1 VSEVAEHP
9 PAERVNPSTEF
20 LYANKWRIFG
30 VMMIGWAMSL
40 LDISIVNIS
49 IPELESE
56 MSTDVATVTWV
67 LNAYN
72 IVFAILL
79 VSMGRLADQF
89 GRRRF
94 FIVGLT
100 IFTIGSGLCAAAWSV
115 EWLIGFRV
123 IQGAGAGILAPLG
136 FAITVLVFPPEQRGR
151 GLALIA
157 VVALVSSALGPVIGG
172 TLVEIASWHWIF
184 LINIPFGIL
193 GIVLCLR
200 WWPET
205 WDLSAGREVDLP
217 GMALLG
223 GAVFC
228 LTVALIEANPFGGDL
243 PLWLS
248 LMQAAI
254 LLGAAFVWWERRA
267 PNPMITPGLLANRQF
282 RNANIGMLFF
292 GAGALGTLLL
302 LSLVF
307 VNLWGYTQLE
317 AALALAPVPL
327 MGLVV
332 WPFVGRAADTKPPG
346 EIAKPALIV
355 MAVGML
361 WVSFLPATADNAWTY
376 IRILPGL
383 LMIGVGMGIG
393 FPSLN
398 VGAMGAVAGPEVG
411 LASGILNTARQ
422 LGAAIGIAILIATFG
437 GVLNAHMSWFA
448 DEEIED
454 IVDDWEIPPAMANQV
469 IQSTLHDYTGGT
481 HDRFEPKPG
490 FDQEIIRQTA
500 GSARE
505 GFAWSFRQAAL
516 LILSVLPLL
525 GALRRTPAQARAEFM
540 AKMRAEQE
548 AAGAPGAA
556 PAAPAAPVGDKADGA
571 DGADGAPRPRPAER
585 PAT

>member
-1 VSEVAEHP
+1 MSAEERRNP
-9 PAERVNPSTEF
+9 PAEF
-20 LYANKWRIFG
+20 LHANKWRIFG

-49 IPELESE
+49 IPELQDE
-56 MSTDVATVTWV
+56 MSTDIATVTWV
-67 LNAYN
+67 INAYN
-72 IVFAILL
+72 IVFAVLL

-89 GRRRF
+89 GRKRF
-94 FIVGLT
+94 FILGLAV
-100 IFTIGSGLCAAAWSV
+100 FTIGSGLCAAAWSV
-115 EWLIGFRV
+115 EWLIVFRV

-136 FAITVLVFPPEQRGR
+136 FAITVLVFPPEHRGR

-205 WDLSAGREVDLP
+205 WDLSAGREVDLR
-217 GMALLG
+217 GMLLLG

-254 LLGAAFVWWERRA
+254 LLGAAFIWWERRA
-267 PNPMITPGLLANRQF
+267 PNPMITPGLLANTQF
-282 RNANIGMLFF
+282 RNANLGMLFF

-355 MAVGML
+355 MAIGML
-361 WVSFLPATADNAWTY
+361 WVSFLPATSDDAWAY

-437 GVLNAHMSWFA
+437 GVLHAHMSWFA

-454 IVDDWEIPPAMANQV
+454 IVDDWEIPAPMAGMV
-469 IQSTLHDYTGGT
+469 VQSTLHDYTGGT
-481 HDRFEPKPG
+481 EDRFEPKPG
-490 FDQEIIRQTA
+490 FDEEIIRQTA

-525 GALRRTPAQARAEFM
+525 GALRRTPAQARADFM
-540 AKMRAEQE
+540 AKMRAERE
-548 AAGAPGAA
+548 AAGAPAEHA
-556 PAAPAAPVGDKADGA
+556 PPAPVGPAGDKADGA
-571 DGADGAPRPRPAER
+571 DGAPRQAPAER

>member
-1 VSEVAEHP
+1 VSEAV
-9 PAERVNPSTEF
+9 ERVNPSPGF
-20 LYANKWRIFG
+20 LHANKWRIFG
-30 VMMIGWAMSL
+30 VMMIGWAMAL

-49 IPELESE
+49 IPELQDE
-56 MSTDVATVTWV
+56 MSTDIATVTWV
-67 LNAYN
+67 INAYN
-72 IVFAILL
+72 IVFAVLL

-89 GRRRF
+89 GRKRF
-94 FIVGLT
+94 FILGLAV
-100 IFTIGSGLCAAAWSV
+100 FTIGSGLCAAAWSV
-115 EWLIGFRV
+115 EWLIVFRV

-157 VVALVSSALGPVIGG
+157 VVALVSSALGPVLGG

-184 LINIPFGIL
+184 LINIPFGVIGIL
-193 GIVLCLR
+193 LCLR

-205 WDLSAGREVDLP
+205 WDLSAGRDVDLR
-217 GMALLG
+217 GMLLLG

-228 LTVALIEANPFGGDL
+228 LTVALVEANPFGGDL

-254 LLGAAFVWWERRA
+254 LLGAAFIWWERRA
-267 PNPMITPGLLANRQF
+267 PNPMITPGLIANRQF
-282 RNANIGMLFF
+282 RSANIAMLFF
-292 GAGALGTLLL
+292 GAGAIGTLLL

-307 VNLWGYTQLE
+307 VNLWGYSQLE
-317 AALALAPVPL
+317 AAFALAPVPL

-346 EIAKPALIV
+346 EIAKPALVV

-361 WVSFLPATADNAWTY
+361 WVSFLPATSDDAWAY

-398 VGAMGAVAGPEVG
+398 VGAMGAVAGPELG

-422 LGAAIGIAILIATFG
+422 LGAAIGVAILVATFG
-437 GVLNAHMSWFA
+437 GVLHAHMSWFA

-454 IVDDWEIPPAMANQV
+454 IVDDWEIPAPMAGMV

-481 HDRFEPKPG
+481 EDRFEPKPG
-490 FDQEIIRQTA
+490 FDEEIVRQTA

-540 AKMRAEQE
+540 AKMKAEQE
-548 AAGAPGAA
+548 
-556 PAAPAAPVGDKADGA
+556 
-571 DGADGAPRPRPAER
+571 GAPREPAPAGVDGTDGSPRPAPAER